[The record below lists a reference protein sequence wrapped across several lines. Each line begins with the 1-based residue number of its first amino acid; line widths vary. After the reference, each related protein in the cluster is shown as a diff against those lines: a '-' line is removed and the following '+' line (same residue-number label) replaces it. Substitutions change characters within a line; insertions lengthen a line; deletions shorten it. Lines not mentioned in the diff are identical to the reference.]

1 MRVAA
6 TPVRPLHALEVL
18 LIDDEDLVREGT
30 AEMLRDLG
38 HTVHEADGGAEAL
51 AKLADGLQVDAV
63 VSDYMMPR
71 MNGAELARR
80 LGELYPDLP
89 ILIITGYA
97 GSGLELRR
105 PQLAKP
111 FRQADLAAALDALV
125 SPGNV
130 VRLRP
135 SSR

>member
-1 MRVAA
+1 
-6 TPVRPLHALEVL
+6 
-18 LIDDEDLVREGT
+18 
-30 AEMLRDLG
+30 MLSDLG
-38 HTVHEADGGAEAL
+38 HTVHEAEGGPEAL
-51 AKLADGLQVDAV
+51 AKLAGGLKVDAII
-63 VSDYMMPR
+63 SDYMMPR

-97 GSGLELRR
+97 GSGLELRQ

-125 SPGNV
+125 NPGNV

-135 SSR
+135 SGR

>member
-1 MRVAA
+1 
-6 TPVRPLHALEVL
+6 
-18 LIDDEDLVREGT
+18 
-30 AEMLRDLG
+30 MLRDLG
-38 HTVHEADGGAEAL
+38 HTVHEARGGAEAL
-51 AKLADGLQVDAV
+51 ARLADGLEVEAII
-63 VSDYMMPR
+63 SDYMMPR
-71 MNGAELARR
+71 MNGAELAGR

-97 GSGLELRR
+97 GSDLELRH

-125 SPGNV
+125 APGNV

-135 SSR
+135 SGR